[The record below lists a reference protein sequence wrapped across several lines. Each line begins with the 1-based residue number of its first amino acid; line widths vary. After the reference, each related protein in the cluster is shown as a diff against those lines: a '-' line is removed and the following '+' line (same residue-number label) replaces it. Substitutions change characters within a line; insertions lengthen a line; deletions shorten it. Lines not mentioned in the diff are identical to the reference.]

1 MLELEFGGQRYPIP
15 AGESFVG
22 SEPTAA
28 LFLSEVQP
36 RHVLIQGSPDGA
48 ASVRPGSAEAE
59 VLLNGVKLGAEP
71 APILHGDKLQVGP
84 HELLVTDP
92 RRSGSTQFVSTSD
105 VAKMAGQ
112 FKSGP
117 KPATA
122 ATGGRLV
129 CLTDGREYTIG
140 SAPMVFGREAGCDI
154 VVPNKDVSRRHAEIM
169 ATPQGYVLVDSST
182 NGTFVNG
189 ERIEMQRVLARADVV
204 RVGDHEFRFYADLA
218 AEKPEEAR
226 APREVS
232 PLPAAQAEPPLI
244 SRTPA
249 SPAPAQPPPPV
260 APPAP
265 VAAAP
270 APAPVAPPA
279 PAPVASPAPAPVAA
293 PAPAPVAP
301 PPAQS
306 LAPDSAMHRLSET
319 MHGIPVTPMPNIPRV
334 APAPRTAPGSVLATF
349 LVRSGSLKGNRL
361 QVKVPVVNIG
371 RAEYNDIVIPDES
384 VSTMHAKLQRR
395 EEIWVL
401 SDNGSTNGTF
411 VDGERLSGEA
421 VLSPG
426 ALIRFGET
434 AVMFEP
440 TETQSDVKKGSGTK
454 IMGAIQV
461 PAIQVPAAPPPVPL
475 MAPERSAPSD
485 PLVPASRPPLRR
497 PGPVMVSSHRS
508 NAFPGWLVP
517 VAIVVILAAVAAF
530 LLLK

>member
-22 SEPTAA
+22 SDPTAA

-36 RHVLIQGSPDGA
+36 RHVLIQGSSDGA

-105 VAKMAGQ
+105 VAKIAGQ
-112 FKSGP
+112 FKAGAP

-140 SAPMVFGREAGCDI
+140 SGPMVFGREAGCDI

-189 ERIEMQRVLARADVV
+189 ERIEMQRILTRADVV

-218 AEKPEEAR
+218 TEKPEETR

-232 PLPAAQAEPPLI
+232 PLPAAQAQPPII

-249 SPAPAQPPPPV
+249 SPAPAQPLPPV

-265 VAAAP
+265 AAVAPAPPPAP
-270 APAPVAPPA
+270 APAPVPPAAPPR
-279 PAPVASPAPAPVAA
+279 VV
-293 PAPAPVAP
+293 P
-301 PPAQS
+301 PPAQA
-306 LAPDSAMHRLSET
+306 LAPESAMHRLSET
-319 MHGIPVTPMPNIPRV
+319 MHGIPVTPPPNALRV
-334 APAPRTAPGSVLATF
+334 PPPPKAAPGSVLATF
-349 LVRSGSLKGNRL
+349 LVRNGSLKGNRL

-440 TETQSDVKKGSGTK
+440 TETQGDVKKGSGTK

-461 PAIQVPAAPPPVPL
+461 PAIQVPAAPPPAPL
-475 MAPERSAPSD
+475 MTPERSAPAE
-485 PLVPASRPPLRR
+485 PLAPASRPSLRR
-497 PGPVMVSSHRS
+497 PGPVVMSSHPS
-508 NAFPGWLVP
+508 SAFPGWLVP